1 MPAFDNL
8 LQHQI
13 ILEMFQV
20 KGTITERR
28 RCPLVLRCTTRVC
41 AYEYHHFD
49 RPPMG
54 TCCSRSSRKSQEA
67 SDVGEIR
74 DDDLKGIF
82 REFDLNGDGY
92 IQRDEL
98 RSVMQKMGQSP
109 TEEELDAMFNAADQ
123 DHDGNIDF
131 NEFLQIAHANPL
143 SLSLK
148 AVFEEL
154 DVDGDGYITRSELRT
169 AFQRMG
175 HSLSDQDIKAIYKHV
190 DVNNDGKINFHE
202 FCQMMTRRR

>member
-1 MPAFDNL
+1 
-8 LQHQI
+8 
-13 ILEMFQV
+13 
-20 KGTITERR
+20 
-28 RCPLVLRCTTRVC
+28 
-41 AYEYHHFD
+41 
-49 RPPMG
+49 MG

>member
-1 MPAFDNL
+1 
-8 LQHQI
+8 
-13 ILEMFQV
+13 
-20 KGTITERR
+20 
-28 RCPLVLRCTTRVC
+28 
-41 AYEYHHFD
+41 
-49 RPPMG
+49 MG
-54 TCCSRSSRKSQEA
+54 SCCSRNSRKSQEGG
-67 SDVGEIR
+67 DIGEIR
-74 DDDLKGIF
+74 DEDLKGIF
-82 REFDLNGDGY
+82 REFDLNGDGF

-131 NEFLQIAHANPL
+131 KEFLQIAHANPL

-190 DVNNDGKINFHE
+190 DANNDGKINFQVQVYIIYSNLTGMWHSISNMRILSDDDE
-202 FCQMMTRRR
+202 KEVRTSV